1 MRSKIGIIGPLNI
14 DMVIR
19 GTAPQNI
26 EELVKW
32 GGLSDINILLA
43 GAVGYF
49 SQNISK
55 LGFDAHLVSTIADD
69 LFGEMILSILKKQN
83 IKSDYINIEKSKQG
97 AIAVYMLL
105 FGSNKRPITFRLPTH
120 HGWPPKFDKN
130 IEEYL
135 LDTDIIH
142 CGGYLHF
149 KDLWNNDVPEIFK
162 KAKQKGIITS
172 LDPQFPL
179 EPLNPPWSK
188 VLDPLLKFTDIL
200 FLDENESLGVTNTKN
215 IDEATPILADLGPKI
230 VVVKLGAEGS
240 IILHD
245 KKIYRQKAIP
255 PKILVDSIGAGDSFD
270 AGFLYAISKKY
281 PVTIASKIASYVA
294 SKSCEGIGGTNTFPT
309 EEEIPKE
316 ILE

>member
-1 MRSKIGIIGPLNI
+1 MI
-14 DMVIR
+14 IR
-19 GTAPQNI
+19 GSAPLNI

-32 GGLSDINILLA
+32 GGLSEINILLA

-49 SQNISK
+49 TQNIAK
-55 LGFDAHLVSTIADD
+55 LGFDIHLISTISDD
-69 LFGEMILSILKKQN
+69 IFGEMILSILKKQKIN
-83 IKSDYINIEKSKQG
+83 SEYITIEKSKQG

-105 FGSNKRPITFRLPTH
+105 FGSNKRPITFKLPTH
-120 HGWPPKFDKN
+120 HGWPPKFDKK
-130 IEEYL
+130 IEEFL
-135 LDTDIIH
+135 LNSDIVH

-179 EPLNPPWSK
+179 ELLNPPWSK

-200 FLDENESLGVTNTKN
+200 FLDENEALGVTNSKN
-215 IDEATPILADLGPKI
+215 IDLAISTLKELGPKI
-230 VVVKLGAEGS
+230 VVIKLGAEGS
-240 IILHD
+240 IIIHD
-245 KKIYRQKAIP
+245 KQLYRQKAIP
-255 PKILVDSIGAGDSFD
+255 PKVLVDSIGAGDSFD

-281 PVTIASKIASYVA
+281 PVEVASKIASYVA

-309 EEEIPKE
+309 EEEIPQE
-316 ILE
+316 ILK